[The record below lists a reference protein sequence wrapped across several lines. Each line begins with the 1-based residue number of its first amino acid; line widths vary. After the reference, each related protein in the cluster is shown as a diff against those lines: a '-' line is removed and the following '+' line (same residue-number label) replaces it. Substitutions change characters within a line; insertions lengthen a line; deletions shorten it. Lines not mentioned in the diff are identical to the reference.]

1 MSDLDRCTAFLRDF
15 AFRTTGR
22 TDESR
27 FGPVFMHER
36 LPRVWSLNYLLADRE
51 LDEASA
57 ADLAAEAD
65 QVLGAAAGVRHRK
78 VEVWNEA
85 AGLRLEPGFRR
96 LGWTVERDAVM
107 AHRRAPDRESE
118 TGMVEEV
125 SADELADVW
134 AAGIRTEPWGQDE
147 EDVRQLI
154 ERKYVF
160 AEAGAR
166 FFAARA
172 EDRVIGSYC
181 DLYADG
187 RTGQI
192 EAVVTLPE
200 FRNRGLARAVVSKA
214 LAESTAAGNELTFLL
229 ADAADWPK
237 QLYEKLGFDTIGA
250 IYDFA
255 LRR

>member
-27 FGPVFMHER
+27 FGPVFIHER
-36 LPRVWSLNYLLADRE
+36 LPRVWSLNYLLAERE
-51 LDEASA
+51 LDETSA

-85 AGLRLEPGFRR
+85 AGLGLEPGFRK
-96 LGWTVERDAVM
+96 LGWTVERDVVM
-107 AHRRAPDRESE
+107 THRRAPDRETE
-118 TGMVEEV
+118 TESIEEV
-125 SADELADVW
+125 SAEELADAW
-134 AAGIRTEPWGQDE
+134 AAGIRTEPWGQE
-147 EDVRQLI
+147 EEVVRQLVGH
-154 ERKYVF
+154 KYVY
-160 AEAGAR
+160 AAAGAR
-166 FFAARA
+166 FFAARS
-172 EDRVIGSYC
+172 EGGVSSYC
-181 DLYADG
+181 ELYTDG

-192 EAVVTLPE
+192 EAVMTLPE

-214 LAESTAAGNELTFLL
+214 LAESSAAGNDLTFLL
-229 ADAADWPK
+229 ADAGDWPK
-237 QLYEKLGFDTIGA
+237 HLYEKLGFDTIGA